1 MSGVFASLVGG
12 TYVLEHM
19 HVSGKP
25 LNENDPGQS
34 VSFLGLNFLLLKQG
48 PQTQWDMH

>member
-19 HVSGKP
+19 PVSGKP
-25 LNENDPGQS
+25 LNENGPGQS